1 MKFNNNINKIA
12 LLGLSVFI
20 LNACKKIATTD
31 PIGDAGSTYVHLL
44 GGGDAPAVGSSLLG
58 VDFVNRPQAVDVADI
73 RRDAANSLDLNKA
86 CKVVIKDDTAA
97 VTQYNIANG
106 TSYVPL
112 PRSWY
117 TANFPATSMGGTYT
131 LPFAA
136 GEFAKQITITIPNA
150 TLLDPSTT
158 YALGFTLVSNDG
170 GFKNAIGK
178 TLVFAIGAKN
188 KYDGIYSLRIFQSG
202 WTAYGISD
210 GLTNDYPDNMSLI
223 TISAGGNKLFN
234 NYTGTYLLAGFAFPI
249 SATQFGATT
258 PVFTFDPATDKL
270 IAVTN
275 STPDDGRQRT
285 LVLDPAVT
293 NSRYDPATKK
303 IYAAFYMTQTG
314 RPNQIFRDT
323 LTYVKAR

>member
-1 MKFNNNINKIA
+1 MKFNKNINKIA
-12 LLGLSVFI
+12 FLGLSVFI

-44 GGGDAPAVGSSLLG
+44 GGGDAPNVGSSLLG

-97 VTQYNIANG
+97 VTQYNTANG
-106 TSYVPL
+106 SSYVHL

-158 YALGFTLVSNDG
+158 YALAFTLVSNDG

-223 TISAGGNKLFN
+223 TISAGGNKIFN

-258 PVFTFDPATDKL
+258 PVFTFDPATDRL

-323 LTYVKAR
+323 LTFVKPR

>member
-1 MKFNNNINKIA
+1 MKFNKNINKIA
-12 LLGLSVFI
+12 LLSLSVLI
-20 LNACKKIATTD
+20 LNACKKIAVTD

-58 VDFVNRPQAVDVADI
+58 VDFVNRPQKVDVADI
-73 RRDAANSLDLNKA
+73 RRDAANNADLNKV

-106 TSYVPL
+106 TSYVNL

-117 TANFPATSMGGTYT
+117 TANFPASSMGGTYT
-131 LPFAA
+131 LTFAA

-158 YALGFTLVSNDG
+158 YAVAFTLVSNDC
-170 GFKNAIGK
+170 GFKNSAGK
-178 TLVFAIGAKN
+178 TLVFALGAKN
-188 KYDGIYSLRIFQSG
+188 KYDGVYSVRIFQSG
-202 WTAYGISD
+202 WAAYGISD
-210 GLTNDYPDNMSLI
+210 GLTNDYPDNNSLI
-223 TISAGGNKLFN
+223 TISAGGNKIYN
-234 NYTGTYLLAGFAFPI
+234 DYTGTYLLAGFAFPI

-275 STPDDGRQRT
+275 STPDDGRNRT
-285 LVLDPAVT
+285 LFLDPAVT
-293 NSRYDPATKK
+293 TSRYDPATKK
-303 IYAAFYMTQTG
+303 IYASFYMTQTG
-314 RPNQIFRDT
+314 RPNQLFRDT
-323 LTYVKAR
+323 LTFVKPR